1 MPPRRSHKKS
11 KAGCQRCKH
20 RKIKCDEKHPL
31 CGNCQKHGV
40 SCDFGENSSSPDS
53 STSQPSTLLYQN
65 SEDSIINFSSPAS
78 TSSSIMPFYSSPTEM
93 IRTRVDPVFDRS
105 LELKL
110 MHHYTATTSKTLSND
125 ESQDVAWSIN
135 VPSLAYD
142 SPFLMDAILAVSALH
157 LRILQPE
164 DRSLVRASHSYM
176 ASALAQYS
184 SLLNQG
190 PSECNAEAL
199 FCTAALI
206 AFQASASRCVENAID
221 SDSENGYVLPLAW
234 FHSFQGVKTVVIT
247 SWQWLRNS
255 QKIFPIING
264 QPPLLLDLDPE
275 RRGFFAPLLEGIEHG
290 STSDNASLDADSKQ
304 ACEHAVAMLNW
315 AHQKPERARI
325 VGFAAT
331 VSRRYIELMR
341 EQDPRALVI
350 AACFFA
356 MTRIVDDI
364 WWLQGVAKREVT
376 GIFSLLPEEWWPKM
390 DWPMRIAHFEGKL
403 DEDTWGFCW
412 HTDSEG
418 TSKPEERSNGNL
430 ISHIDMLAQ
439 ILNQTAP
446 PPD

>member
-31 CGNCQKHGV
+31 CGNCKKHGV
-40 SCDFGENSSSPDS
+40 SCDFGDSPQSLDS
-53 STSQPSTLLYQN
+53 PAFQSPTLLRPN
-65 SEDSIINFSSPAS
+65 SEESVAHISSPAS
-78 TSSSIMPFYSSPTEM
+78 TNSSIMAFYRSPTEM
-93 IRTRVDPVFDRS
+93 IRSNVNPVHDRS

-125 ESQDVAWSIN
+125 ASQEVAWSIN

-184 SLLNQG
+184 SLLHQG
-190 PSECNAEAL
+190 PSESNAEAL

-206 AFQASASRCVENAID
+206 AFQASASRCVQNGIDGD
-221 SDSENGYVLPLAW
+221 SDSGYVLPLAW

-247 SWQWLRNS
+247 SWKWLRNS
-255 QKIFPIING
+255 DKIFPIING
-264 QPPLLLDLDPE
+264 QPPLVLDLDPE
-275 RRGFFAPLLEGIEHG
+275 RRGFFAPLLDGIEQEP
-290 STSDNASLDADSKQ
+290 SSSEASLDSDTKRAY
-304 ACEHAVAMLNW
+304 EHAVAMLNW
-315 AHQKPERARI
+315 AHQKPGRPRI
-325 VGFAAT
+325 LGFAAT
-331 VSRRYIELMR
+331 VSRRYIELLR
-341 EQDPRALVI
+341 DQDPRALVI

-364 WWLQGVAKREVT
+364 WWLEGVAKREVT
-376 GIFSLLPEEWWPKM
+376 GIFSLLPEEWWSKM

-403 DEDTWGFCW
+403 DEDTWGSCW
-412 HTDSEG
+412 HSEG
-418 TSKPEERSNGNL
+418 TPKPEDGFNGNL

>member
-31 CGNCQKHGV
+31 CGNCKKHGV
-40 SCDFGENSSSPDS
+40 SCDFGDHPLSPDS
-53 STSQPSTLLYQN
+53 PSFRPPTLLHQT
-65 SEDSIINFSSPAS
+65 SEESVAHISSPAS
-78 TSSSIMPFYSSPTEM
+78 TNSSILPLHQSPMQAIKT
-93 IRTRVDPVFDRS
+93 TNNPVHDRA

-125 ESQDVAWSIN
+125 ESQEAAWSIN
-135 VPSLAYD
+135 VPAIAYNY
-142 SPFLMDAILAVSALH
+142 PFLMDAILAVSALH

-176 ASALAQYS
+176 ASAIAQYS
-184 SLLNQG
+184 SLLNRG
-190 PSECNAEAL
+190 ASESNAEAL

-206 AFQASASRCVENAID
+206 AFQASASRCVENGID
-221 SDSENGYVLPLAW
+221 GDFDSGYVFPLAW

-255 QKIFPIING
+255 EKIYPIING
-264 QPPLLLDLDPE
+264 QPPLVLDPDPE
-275 RRGFFAPLLEGIEHG
+275 RRGFFAPLLEGLEHEPI
-290 STSDNASLDADSKQ
+290 SADAARDADTKR
-304 ACEHAVAMLNW
+304 AYKHAVDMLNW

-325 VGFAAT
+325 LGFAAT
-331 VSRRYIELMR
+331 VSRRYIELLR
-341 EQDPRALVI
+341 QLDPRALVI

-376 GIFSLLPEEWWPKM
+376 GICSLLPEEWWPKM
-390 DWPMRIAHFEGKL
+390 DWPMRIANSEGML
-403 DEDTWGFCW
+403 DEDTWGACW
-412 HTDSEG
+412 HSEG
-418 TSKPEERSNGNL
+418 TPKPEEGFNGSL
-430 ISHIDMLAQ
+430 VSHIDMLAQ
-439 ILNQTAP
+439 MLNQTAP

>member
-31 CGNCQKHGV
+31 CGNCKKHGV
-40 SCDFGENSSSPDS
+40 SCDFADSPSSPDS
-53 STSQPSTLLYQN
+53 PAFQPPTLSHQTSDESVAHV
-65 SEDSIINFSSPAS
+65 SSPAS
-78 TSSSIMPFYSSPTEM
+78 TNSSIMPFYRPPAQM
-93 IRTRVDPVFDRS
+93 IRNHGNTVHDRS

-110 MHHYTATTSKTLSND
+110 MHHYTAATSKTLSND
-125 ESQDVAWSIN
+125 ESQEVAWSVN

-157 LRILQPE
+157 LRMLQPN

-190 PSECNAEAL
+190 PSESNAEAL

-206 AFQASASRCVENAID
+206 AFQASASRSVENGIDGD
-221 SDSENGYVLPLAW
+221 SDSGYVFPLAW

-255 QKIFPIING
+255 DKIFPIING
-264 QPPLLLDLDPE
+264 QPPLVLDLDPE
-275 RRGFFAPLLEGIEHG
+275 RRAFFAYLLEGIEHE
-290 STSDNASLDADSKQ
+290 SRSNDASINADTKRAY
-304 ACEHAVAMLNW
+304 EHAVAMLNW

-325 VGFAAT
+325 LGFAAT
-331 VSRRYIELMR
+331 VSRRYIELLK

-356 MTRIVDDI
+356 MTRIVDEI

-376 GIFSLLPEEWWPKM
+376 GIFSLLLEEWWPKM

-403 DEDTWGFCW
+403 DENTWGSCW
-412 HTDSEG
+412 HSEG
-418 TSKPEERSNGNL
+418 TPKREEGFNGNL